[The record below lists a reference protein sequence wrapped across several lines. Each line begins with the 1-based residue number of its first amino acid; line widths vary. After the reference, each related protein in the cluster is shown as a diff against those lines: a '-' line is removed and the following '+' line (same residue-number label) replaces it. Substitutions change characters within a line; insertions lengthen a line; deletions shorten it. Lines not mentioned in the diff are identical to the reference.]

1 MRFCSNPENF
11 MASLS
16 SNPDTRRAYTRKIFL
31 VVARVYPL
39 VTRVLSF
46 GRDRAWKWTLC
57 NALPQENGGIVLD
70 LACGTC
76 DIAIACKKRF
86 PAATVVGIDSS
97 KEMLLSVDKSIPA
110 QIHLSQ
116 QDMCDLGIRSS
127 SVDIITGGYALRNA
141 PDLAAALRE
150 IARVVKPS
158 GVAAF
163 LEFSKGTGKISAKIH
178 TLLLWCWGSF
188 WGLVLHGNPRIYGYI
203 AESLDRF
210 PDRRTLRGMFRE
222 CDFIEVASWRRIFGM
237 VEIAVYKKS
246 GNEK

>member
-1 MRFCSNPENF
+1 MRFCFNLENL

-16 SNPDTRRAYTRKIFL
+16 STPDTRRAYTRKIFSA
-31 VVARVYPL
+31 VARVYPL

-46 GRDRAWKWTLC
+46 GRDRAWKRTLC
-57 NALPQENGGIVLD
+57 NALPGDSRGIVLD
-70 LACGTC
+70 LACGTG
-76 DIAIACKKRF
+76 DIAITCEKRL
-86 PAATVVGIDSS
+86 PAATVIGIDSS
-97 KEMLLSVDKSIPA
+97 KEMLFSADKSIHT
-110 QIHLSQ
+110 QIHLAQ

-163 LEFSKGTGKISAKIH
+163 LEFSKGNGKISAKVH

-188 WGLVLHGNPRIYGYI
+188 WGLLLHGNPRIYGYI

-210 PDRRTLRGMFRE
+210 PDRRTLCAMFRE
-222 CDFIEVASWRRIFGM
+222 CGFIEIALWRRMFGM
-237 VEIAVYKKS
+237 VEISIYKKS